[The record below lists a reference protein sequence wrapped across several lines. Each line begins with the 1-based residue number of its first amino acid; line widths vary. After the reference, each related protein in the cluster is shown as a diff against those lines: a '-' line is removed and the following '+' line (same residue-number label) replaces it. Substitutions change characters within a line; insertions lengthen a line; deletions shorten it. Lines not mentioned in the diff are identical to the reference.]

1 MYTIYKCTGTNLCN
15 LPIEMYW
22 YMCYN
27 INKIREAENPKP
39 QKGKKKMT
47 KEKFI
52 EFINSRN
59 YFNAERGYNDT
70 FEFISYHSILHF
82 GLLKETVILRDGRV
96 LVNYRIYVFNE
107 FYNDFIPV
115 RSFRDFNSAES
126 ALSVLIK

>member
-1 MYTIYKCTGTNLCN
+1 
-15 LPIEMYW
+15 
-22 YMCYN
+22 
-27 INKIREAENPKP
+27 
-39 QKGKKKMT
+39 MT

-59 YFNAERGYNDT
+59 DFNSKRGYNDN

-107 FYNDFIPV
+107 LYNDFIPV
-115 RSFRDFNSAES
+115 RSFKDLNLAEN
-126 ALSVLIK
+126 AFSVLTK